1 LGNSKPAGEETLRE
15 EERATHKRLL
25 EAFKG
30 DRFVMSELA
39 PAKDPRLVAD
49 EAEGM
54 VRMAKAVNPVLTPE
68 QRATAAAK
76 LRQMASRER

>member
-1 LGNSKPAGEETLRE
+1 
-15 EERATHKRLL
+15 
-25 EAFKG
+25 
-30 DRFVMSELA
+30 
-39 PAKDPRLVAD
+39 VAD

-54 VRMAKAVNPVLTPE
+54 VRMAKAVIPVLTPE